1 MNWKRMLR
9 KSLPFALTLGI
20 VALLLTQIDPLTIAR
35 LLADIDP
42 LWLMVGWGCYLATNV
57 ARALR
62 FGALLELNRPL
73 AILPEMLA
81 LSLFNNILPSRSG
94 ELTFPYFMHTRHRVS
109 VGESAGALILAR
121 VFDYLAV
128 ALLFLAFGLWRWP
141 RLDSRA
147 APIIAVTA
155 GLLALSV
162 AGLALTPWLG
172 AWGLR
177 GLRWLFGRWPGE
189 ERPWAARILR
199 GAERMIFTFQQLRR
213 GKVWLL
219 TLFWSLLTWLG
230 VFAWFTAFLHAMHA
244 PYPFPMVVIGATFAS
259 LAKAIPLLTVSG
271 FGAHEAGWALGFG
284 LTGMPMDLAIAT
296 GFAVN
301 LLTLFSAILFGS
313 MALMVMAKIKPR
325 RVATS

>member
-1 MNWKRMLR
+1 MNWKRLLK

-42 LWLMVGWGCYLATNV
+42 RWLLVGWGCYLATNV
-57 ARALR
+57 ARAWR
-62 FGALLELNRPL
+62 FGVLLDLNRPL

-94 ELTFPYFMHTRHRVS
+94 ELSFPYFMHTRHRVS

-128 ALLFLAFGLWRWP
+128 ALLFLTFSLGQWS

-147 APIIAVTA
+147 APIIAGTA

-177 GLRWLFGRWPGE
+177 GLRWLLGRWPGE
-189 ERPWAARILR
+189 ERTWAARILQ
-199 GAERMIFTFQQLRR
+199 GAERMIATFQQLRR
-213 GKVWLL
+213 GRIWLL
-219 TLFWSLLTWLG
+219 TLFWSLLNWLG
-230 VFAWFTAFLHAMHA
+230 VFAWFTAFLYAMRV
-244 PYPFPMVVIGATFAS
+244 PYPYPLVIIGATFAS
-259 LAKAIPLLTVSG
+259 LAKAVPFLTVSG

-301 LLTLFSAILFGS
+301 LLTLFSSILFGG
-313 MALMVMAKIKPR
+313 MALMVMSKIKPGG
-325 RVATS
+325 VAVS